1 MMVRRQMENQ
11 SHKQTRSQ
19 SQANL
24 ANLENVANGRA
35 QEAFNPRKKLTK
47 KMGGAAEGKVIKAS
61 NTTLAHNP
69 SKLESVWSEEQER
82 NDSSNTDELQM
93 KPSNA
98 DAVTAKHIGAQSP
111 TEWKTRRE
119 MKDEAVFRFSNWF
132 KKLGD
137 EDKDKEEE
145 EKEKELAEIVE
156 SRFTENKQNFR
167 SLIIE
172 REISAEEWSLM
183 KQFLDYPA
191 LAAIVVKMRRS
202 HGVPGLRQ
210 DRRRCLTCEESLAG
224 MPLTAHKTENCSIPY
239 ENRFMF
245 SKRLFGQRKCFGCG

>member
-1 MMVRRQMENQ
+1 
-11 SHKQTRSQ
+11 
-19 SQANL
+19 
-24 ANLENVANGRA
+24 
-35 QEAFNPRKKLTK
+35 
-47 KMGGAAEGKVIKAS
+47 MGGAAEGKVIKAS

-156 SRFTENKQNFR
+156 SRFTDKQNFR

-202 HGVPGLRQ
+202 HGVAGLRQ

-224 MPLTAHKTENCSIPY
+224 MPLTAHKTEDCSIPVCHVADAGDGTCQ
-239 ENRFMF
+239 NRFHIF
-245 SKRLFGQRKCFGCG
+245 KSWEHVRCCGKSESRPDKFLVNTR